1 MFSCVQLFITPWT
14 VNCQDPL
21 SMEFPRQENWIGL
34 PWPPPGDLPES
45 GIEPLS
51 LSSLALVGRF
61 FTAVRIQSLKG
72 AVSCKLYR
80 NIQCLTQ
87 NKHIIYDDFQSILG
101 LSLGGRGTRKN
112 FNLHEISKSP
122 NSSCSRSQLQ
132 GCWGEDLVEH
142 LQTLVKG

>member
-14 VNCQDPL
+14 VDCQDPL

-51 LSSLALVGRF
+51 LVSLALVGRF

-101 LSLGGRGTRKN
+101 LPLRGRVGSKGPFKSSLLTA
-112 FNLHEISKSP
+112 SKSIFV
-122 NSSCSRSQLQ
+122 NSTSCLSKS
-132 GCWGEDLVEH
+132 
-142 LQTLVKG
+142 TLACSSTLFV